1 MRRHA
6 QTRSPMLA
14 QGQRATELG
23 RHVEKLPV
31 SPHHGV
37 PLLLSSPFDA
47 QTRGLAVAALE
58 VPRGVLQVAAGL
70 RETREMRDMRRHAQG
85 QCSDIYAACIGALLQ
100 LLTLQT
106 PRSVRRRAATLR
118 KRLGCTGELSQ
129 RS

>member
-47 QTRGLAVAALE
+47 QTRGLVALAVAALE

-70 RETREMRDMRRHAQG
+70 RETREMRDMRRHGQG
-85 QCSDIYAACIGALLQ
+85 QCSDIYAAVRAL
-100 LLTLQT
+100 
-106 PRSVRRRAATLR
+106 V
-118 KRLGCTGELSQ
+118 RLGYTVRWWQ
-129 RS
+129 